1 MPQAQLSDGHLWL
14 HFTRTDDWLGPQ
26 PTVPVLDRGE
36 GCYVWD
42 TQGRRYLDGLSG
54 LFCVQAGYGHPEM
67 AEAAAAQMRKLAFAT
82 NWGVA
87 HQPALDL
94 AQALSERFPP
104 QLTRYFFVNSG
115 SEAVESAIKL
125 ARQFHLLNGEPSRRK
140 VLSRSYAYHGSTLG
154 ALGVTGLPS
163 IAAPFEPLAPIHVR
177 VPNTNPYRPQA
188 ADPAAAIELA
198 IEMAGPETVSAV
210 VLEPVQ
216 NGGGCLPPPDGYF
229 QQVREICDRHG
240 VLLVSDE
247 VICAFGRLGRWTGAE
262 RYGFVPDI
270 LTFAKGVTS
279 GYAPMGGM
287 AFTDRIA
294 GALQSAPTTMF
305 LHGATWGGHPVASA
319 VALANLEVFERHDLL
334 ANVQANEAWLG
345 EQFRRLAEEHEIVGH
360 HRGAGYFWAV
370 ELVADRDGPV
380 LFTAEQSEDLLRG
393 FLNPRLL
400 ELGLICRSDDR
411 DEPVIQVAP
420 PLLADRTV
428 LGELVDGLD
437 QVLSEAQKRVH
448 P

>member
-1 MPQAQLSDGHLWL
+1 
-14 HFTRTDDWLGPQ
+14 
-26 PTVPVLDRGE
+26 
-36 GCYVWD
+36 
-42 TQGRRYLDGLSG
+42 
-54 LFCVQAGYGHPEM
+54 
-67 AEAAAAQMRKLAFAT
+67 
-82 NWGVA
+82 
-87 HQPALDL
+87 
-94 AQALSERFPP
+94 
-104 QLTRYFFVNSG
+104 
-115 SEAVESAIKL
+115 
-125 ARQFHLLNGEPSRRK
+125 
-140 VLSRSYAYHGSTLG
+140 
-154 ALGVTGLPS
+154 
-163 IAAPFEPLAPIHVR
+163 
-177 VPNTNPYRPQA
+177 
-188 ADPAAAIELA
+188 
-198 IEMAGPETVSAV
+198 MAGPETVSAV

-294 GALQSAPTTMF
+294 EALQSAPTTMF

-345 EQFRRLAEEHEIVGH
+345 EQFRRLAEDHEIVGH